1 MRSRP
6 VIPSSPV
13 VARTTSGRLDE
24 EAQRALAELM
34 RGGRS
39 RSQAIRD
46 ALTIASDREWREQ
59 GRKDAARLAADPA
72 DRAALAEL
80 RQDVFGES

>member
-1 MRSRP
+1 MIQSLA
-6 VIPSSPV
+6 
-13 VARTTSGRLDE
+13 VAERAISVRLDE

-39 RSQAIRD
+39 QSQAIRD
-46 ALTIASDREWREQ
+46 ALMIASDFGWREQ

-72 DRAALAEL
+72 DRAALAEV
-80 RQDVFGES
+80 RRDVFGEG